1 MLDNLLLNPEEFVI
15 DDTMD
20 EEMEVEGAV
29 YCKRLI
35 EHWTPELENE
45 MLEAFIR
52 LYYDEMYENWG
63 PEDEEEY
70 REFWPELK
78 SPADLINFVGTNVCI
93 YALEDA
99 IYASKSKAGGPPYES
114 QNVPVC
120 VILSLD
126 CPWDE
131 DHGWAAVFV
140 DEKFVTVGRDIVDC
154 VWLD

>member
-1 MLDNLLLNPEEFVI
+1 MQNNLLLDPERFEIVHDI
-15 DDTMD
+15 DD
-20 EEMEVEGAV
+20 EEKNNL

-35 EHWTPELENE
+35 EKWTPELEKE

-52 LYYDEMYENWG
+52 FYYDNMYMQWG
-63 PEDEEEY
+63 PDDEEECKEY
-70 REFWPELK
+70 WPEFG
-78 SPADLINFVGTNVCI
+78 SPADLVNYIGTDVEI

-99 IYASKSKAGGPPYES
+99 IYASNPDRKEGDPPYVS

-120 VILSLD
+120 VIMVLN

-131 DHGWAAVFV
+131 DHGWAAVFA
-140 DEKFVTVGRDIVDC
+140 DEKFLKVDSDIVDC